1 MKKHLLMIGLIGS
14 LTFSVTGQAADAKKP
29 LAMWQCQDFLGV
41 QETYRPVV
49 VSYAEALNNKGK
61 PEEAVVDVEGISTRT
76 PMLVKQCNENPKLM
90 LRDALAGLKK

>member
-1 MKKHLLMIGLIGS
+1 MKKHLILTGLIGL
-14 LTFSVTGQAADAKKP
+14 LTISTSGQAADTKKP
-29 LAMWQCQDFLGV
+29 LATWQCQDFLGV

-61 PEEAVVDVEGISTRT
+61 AEEAVVDVEGISTRT
-76 PMLVKQCNENPKLM
+76 PLVVKQCNENPKMM